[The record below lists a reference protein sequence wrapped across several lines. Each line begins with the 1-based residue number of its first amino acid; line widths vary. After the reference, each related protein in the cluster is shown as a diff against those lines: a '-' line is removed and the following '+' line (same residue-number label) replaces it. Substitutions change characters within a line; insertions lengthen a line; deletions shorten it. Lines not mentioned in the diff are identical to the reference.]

1 MQIQVRFN
9 RSPKI
14 MQDLPQFL
22 PEILALNV
30 KLSLDVHYLP
40 SLLQFIY

>member
-1 MQIQVRFN
+1 MNTSVSQSIFEPDST

-14 MQDLPQFL
+14 MQDIPQFL

-30 KLSLDVHYLP
+30 KLDLDVH
-40 SLLQFIY
+40 